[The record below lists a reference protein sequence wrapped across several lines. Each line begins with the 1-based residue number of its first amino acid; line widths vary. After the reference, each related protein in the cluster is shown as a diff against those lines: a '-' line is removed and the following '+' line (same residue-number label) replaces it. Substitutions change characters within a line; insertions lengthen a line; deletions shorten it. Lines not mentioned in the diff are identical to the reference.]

1 MFRRKT
7 ASATY
12 KPAPPLE
19 PEINVTPLVDVVL
32 VLLIIFMVIAPNLQ
46 EGTPVLLPEVQATDD
61 KAKTEGTEVVLAADG
76 TLYLDDTALERD
88 QLMAALQVL
97 LKEQPDKPL
106 VVKADA
112 TLPYGDVRNVFASVQ
127 RLGFRNVS
135 MKVAARKPEAT

>member
-1 MFRRKT
+1 M
-7 ASATY
+7 
-12 KPAPPLE
+12 
-19 PEINVTPLVDVVL
+19 DVVL

-46 EGTPVLLPEVQATDD
+46 EGTPVLLPEVNATDD

-76 TLYLDDTALERD
+76 TLYLDDTALERE
-88 QLMAALQVL
+88 QLMAALQL
-97 LKEQPDKPL
+97 LLQEQPDKPL

-112 TLPYGDVRNVFASVQ
+112 TLPYGEVRNVFASVQ